1 MTWRMTL
8 FIAVAVALLGSA
20 ASLWAHEPGDA
31 VGPYRER
38 ETASCRC
45 AGVRP

>member
-1 MTWRMTL
+1 MTWR
-8 FIAVAVALLGSA
+8 FVVAVAVFFALAGSA

-38 ETASCRC
+38 ETVKCACRS
-45 AGVRP
+45 VP